1 MMMGNGNMAQQNT
14 TATTTQQVSSSQNT
28 NTAQQTAPATTA
40 QNVGNNQN
48 NSLSMSANE
57 AYKIAAD
64 AYNAKDYDTALKYY
78 QYAAEKNDSQA
89 QFSLGAMYAMGNGV
103 TQNYAE
109 AMKWYLKAA
118 NQGYASAQN
127 NIGVMYMNGEYVKQD
142 FTKAREYFSKA
153 IKLGSPLAEN
163 NLLHLDT
170 KLLVKKLN
178 NYHLLDEK
186 SKIAIEHELVN
197 TFTGGENKYRQLIW
211 VLREYVYL
219 ALERDKEEPLESDE
233 IKLIVEMS
241 GLICAAMLNKN
252 MVEDAK
258 KLIST
263 LIPLN
268 QRFQGN
274 IKAKTNNHARLFW
287 RLANVNYILHEYDEA
302 LKHNDTALTLA
313 MCSLKTFKESNQF
326 DMLLNIYSLFVQT
339 YNALQDYDE
348 AIKRG
353 LECLNLYEELPLS
366 VQEAYR
372 TQNALF
378 TLTLSDTYI
387 LMRDFDNAIKIVEP
401 IIKEFKD
408 KEKTDLILDIL
419 SQTYYHIGAA
429 SFEKEDYETAL
440 KSFADAI
447 KDALDISDPS
457 ASALRACKYLLCYAR
472 VFFRVDA
479 YDEAIGVYSKI
490 LDILSN
496 NDFYGKMEVFFECL
510 DFSSRSYLRLNKD
523 KEAKNIINHFFNSLK
538 NGDFDENNYSYSAAS
553 MAYTMSTIC
562 ETEKDYETQE
572 KWLLLGLDY
581 LMDITDKNGDYYL
594 LYNVIN
600 SDLEKFRNKR

>member
-1 MMMGNGNMAQQNT
+1 MDKNIEELRVLAEFDDKDSIEALVRFYYQDGQKSNPKVNFDKAFYYLEKAIQFGTPEMYHKYAMCKYYGLG
-14 TATTTQQVSSSQNT
+14 T
-28 NTAQQTAPATTA
+28 NQDIA
-40 QNVGNNQN
+40 
-48 NSLSMSANE
+48 E
-57 AYKIAAD
+57 AYRYLCKG
-64 AYNAKDYDTALKYY
+64 
-78 QYAAEKNDSQA
+78 AE
-89 QFSLGAMYAMGNGV
+89 GNYPNSV
-103 TQNYAE
+103 
-109 AMKWYLKAA
+109 
-118 NQGYASAQN
+118 N

-142 FTKAREYFSKA
+142 FTKAREYLSKA
-153 IKLGSPLAEN
+153 IKLGSPLAAN

-170 KLLVKKLN
+170 KILVKKLN

-186 SKIAIEHELVN
+186 SKIAIEQEFVN

-219 ALERDKEEPLESDE
+219 ALERDKEEPLKSDE

-313 MCSLKTFKESNQF
+313 MCSLKTFKEGNQF

-353 LECLNLYEELPLS
+353 LECLNLYQELPLAL
-366 VQEAYR
+366 QEAYC

-387 LMRDFDNAIKIVEP
+387 LMRDFDNAIRIVEP
-401 IIKEFKD
+401 IIKEFKS

-479 YDEAIGVYSKI
+479 YEEAIGVYSKI

-496 NDFYGKMEVFFECL
+496 NDFYGKMEVYFECL
-510 DFSSRSYLRLNKD
+510 DFTSRSYLRLNKD
-523 KEAKNIINHFFNSLK
+523 REAKNIINHFFNSLK

-581 LMDITDKNGDYYL
+581 LMDISEKNGDYYL

>member
-1 MMMGNGNMAQQNT
+1 MDKNIEELRVLAEFNDKDSIETLVRFYYQDGQKNNPKVDFNKAFYYLEKAIKFGTPEMYHKYAMCKYYGLG
-14 TATTTQQVSSSQNT
+14 T
-28 NTAQQTAPATTA
+28 NQDIA
-40 QNVGNNQN
+40 
-48 NSLSMSANE
+48 E
-57 AYKIAAD
+57 AYRYLCKG
-64 AYNAKDYDTALKYY
+64 
-78 QYAAEKNDSQA
+78 AE
-89 QFSLGAMYAMGNGV
+89 GNYPNSV
-103 TQNYAE
+103 
-109 AMKWYLKAA
+109 
-118 NQGYASAQN
+118 N